1 MKLVGLEHKNIYNLP
16 AIRLIMPTQ
25 DTTQLKEKIILVIKT
40 RGPSLPVHIASET
53 GMSMLFS
60 SAFLSEL
67 LSEKKLKLSNMRV
80 GSSPLYLIPGQEP
93 LLENFAQHLKSKEKE
108 AFSLLKEEK
117 ILKDSDQLPAIRVA
131 IRAIHD
137 FAIPFKKNDEI
148 YWRYFTTPKSEE
160 DSIKVSFT
168 PKEETKEEPEPQ
180 PTKQPEPQSLDIFN
194 KETKEKPVKKPQPT
208 KKPVKKRTVSQKKQ
222 DKFFNKIKEFLSENS
237 IEILDI
243 ESFNKNDLILRVR
256 DKGQEKL
263 LIGFNKKRIT
273 EIDIL
278 KASKKAIEENLS
290 YIILSLGTP
299 LKKLTNLIDAV
310 KNLSSIKKLK

>member
-1 MKLVGLEHKNIYNLP
+1 MKLVGSEHKNIYNLP
-16 AIRLIMPTQ
+16 AIRFIMPTQ

>member
-16 AIRLIMPTQ
+16 AIRFIMPTQ

-310 KNLSSIKKLK
+310 KNISSIKKLK